1 MNNNR
6 EKMIE
11 YFNTIRP
18 DLSTKS
24 KQLYGGQLEKIF
36 LNSKMKSF
44 DALKLTTR
52 IVNQSIKNKNLDMV
66 LLDGAKQTQNQRLSA
81 FRNIIEANERN
92 IPKNNYSK
100 ISKMVTM
107 VGDEIRNSIS
117 ETAGLNIKSE
127 KEEINM
133 VKWEDLIKFVE
144 DMPITNDIE
153 LRNKLIL
160 NLMVNNYVLIGED
173 KYNVLLRVIEYSSL
187 KLWTN
192 KKNPPDD
199 KQNYLWLKEG
209 NNQLYIQ
216 HSKTTGGVKRVKDVI
231 VDQVKVKTFPISDN
245 VIELLTKYITDYKI
259 KNKGPLFLN
268 NSKLGELDESF
279 FRKIITT
286 TLKPLAP
293 SITSTIIRKIYEN
306 REIYLK
312 NANEKQQY
320 NDLVDHSLGIAET
333 YYKKN

>member
-1 MNNNR
+1 MNPTR
-6 EKMIE
+6 EQMIE
-11 YFNTIRP
+11 YFNEIRP
-18 DLSTKS
+18 DLSDKS
-24 KQLYGGQLEKIF
+24 KKLYGGQLEKIF
-36 LNSKMKSF
+36 LNSKMKLF
-44 DALKLTTR
+44 DAIKLTKR
-52 IVNQSIKNKNLDMV
+52 VISQSIKNKNLDMV

-81 FRNIIEANERN
+81 FRNLIEANESS
-92 IPKNNYSK
+92 ITKNNYSK
-100 ISKMVTM
+100 ISKMVSQ
-107 VGDEIRNSIS
+107 VGDELRTSIS
-117 ETAGLNIKSE
+117 ETAGLNIKTE
-127 KEEINM
+127 KEEENM

-144 DMPITNDIE
+144 DMPSNSDIE

-173 KYNVLLRVIEYSSL
+173 KYNVLLRIIEYSSL
-187 KLWTN
+187 RLWTN
-192 KKNPPDD
+192 KKKPPDD

-209 NNQLYIQ
+209 NNLLYIQ
-216 HSKTTGGVKRVKDVI
+216 HSKTTGGVKRIKDVI

-245 VIELLTKYITDYKI
+245 VITLLTNYMSVYKI
-259 KNKGPLFLN
+259 KNKGPLLLN

-279 FRKIITT
+279 FRKIVTN

-293 SITSTIIRKIYEN
+293 NITSTIIRKIYEN